1 MPKKTTKKKSEQ
13 EVPVLE
19 SEVLEPEVPVV
30 EPEVPVVE
38 LEVPEIKLKIS
49 EVKINEPKL
58 ETTRLIPQQN
68 NTNNFQ
74 ITNRR
79 RANMRM
85 RLGF

>member
-1 MPKKTTKKKSEQ
+1 MSETNNE
-13 EVPVLE
+13 EVPLV
-19 SEVLEPEVPVV
+19 EPEVPVV

-38 LEVPEIKLKIS
+38 PEVPEIKLKIS

-74 ITNRR
+74 TANRR